1 MLDEQI
7 EKRILF
13 YNDQLLNEGAKDI
26 NIGLFHGKMGLC
38 IYFYLQYRFFQD
50 KRYEKMANNLL
61 LDVYQKIEKRKDN
74 SLENGILGIGF
85 GILFLL
91 ENNFCEGNPNSILK
105 EVDDSIFKSLCNSGN
120 TQDSSI
126 IHEDICKSIYLCTRL
141 KNIKLSKNERMLFS
155 EVLTQTFNRICCNMP
170 YILNSE
176 PLSFSPV
183 TYPLLSFLHLV
194 EMMEEQQIYAYKIR
208 RTLREWCERVRSVC
222 PVSIGHQYLL
232 DKLTTRISENK
243 LIEKSICHN
252 SLAASIRIDDFFK
265 SEMRDME
272 LSFYFGASGL
282 WLHMQMLGL
291 QDRYV
296 DNLLLEKLRSSCI
309 WTKRDK
315 EESEIV
321 TDSLFAG
328 IPGIILTYQSLLHN
342 YA

>member
-1 MLDEQI
+1 MKPNNMLDEQI

-126 IHEDICKSIYLCTRL
+126 IIMVTNYI
-141 KNIKLSKNERMLFS
+141 RMLW
-155 EVLTQTFNRICCNMP
+155 
-170 YILNSE
+170 
-176 PLSFSPV
+176 V
-183 TYPLLSFLHLV
+183 T
-194 EMMEEQQIYAYKIR
+194 MKKMRTKKI
-208 RTLREWCERVRSVC
+208 
-222 PVSIGHQYLL
+222 P
-232 DKLTTRISENK
+232 TTRIKALKVTRN
-243 LIEKSICHN
+243 N
-252 SLAASIRIDDFFK
+252 SL
-265 SEMRDME
+265 
-272 LSFYFGASGL
+272 L
-282 WLHMQMLGL
+282 
-291 QDRYV
+291 V
-296 DNLLLEKLRSSCI
+296 
-309 WTKRDK
+309 
-315 EESEIV
+315 
-321 TDSLFAG
+321 
-328 IPGIILTYQSLLHN
+328 
-342 YA
+342 